1 MEMIP
6 APEGMWN
13 RTSEMSE
20 STGTLVM
27 SSVWVCVRPGVPYNP
42 LPVVGQIK
50 ILINRASSATKN

>member
-6 APEGMWN
+6 APKGMWN

-20 STGTLVM
+20 SKRTLVM
-27 SSVWVCVRPGVPYNP
+27 SKSVRPGVPYNP

-50 ILINRASSATKN
+50 ILINLEAASAAKN